1 MKTDSL
7 IRALAADTAVDR
19 PSPLV
24 ASAGLLLAFGMTVLL
39 LKLALGFR
47 ADLATASG
55 NPVSVLRFGLT
66 GAPALVAGRL
76 ALMPAR
82 PEGPTLR
89 GFGLWHWWHWP
100 PLARFFGPQPT
111 QRLTV
116 GRWRLLAR
124 RRSPA

>member
-47 ADLATASG
+47 ADLAAASG

-89 GFGLWHWWHWP
+89 GFGLWHWWHVS
-100 PLARFFGPQPT
+100 L
-111 QRLTV
+111 
-116 GRWRLLAR
+116 GRNQHNA
-124 RRSPA
+124 